1 MQALS
6 LFELNSMVRSFI
18 EGCAEDAYWV
28 HGELLE
34 GRAGYGGHF
43 YGELVEKDEHTGAIV
58 AKARITIWARTYN
71 ILALRFREETGQSL
85 RPGLK
90 VLMQVRLTFSELY
103 GYALNVL
110 DIDGTYTLGDM
121 ARRRQEI
128 LSQLEKDGI
137 INDNKDLPMPT
148 LLKRIAVVS
157 SATAAGYGDFC
168 RQLLENEWG
177 LAFRV
182 QLFPAVMQ
190 GQHVPESISA
200 ALMQIADEA
209 DRWDAVVI
217 IRGGGATSDLS
228 DYDSYELAA
237 CIAQHPLPI
246 IIGVGHDRDETVLD
260 HVAHTSVKTPTA
272 AAAFILEHQLEQLTL
287 LHDLQQRIPLATSSK
302 MQREEQR
309 LALLRQRLP
318 SVVTLRLQREYQRL
332 ERSSLL
338 LPFSA
343 ARVVEKEKYRLELL
357 SQRLDS
363 LNPEL
368 LLNRGYSITLMDGKI
383 VTDISNIL
391 PGSQIETRLQGGT
404 VLSQVVGVETENR
417 QDPPPHPSTRA
428 SEVFGRSTECAS
440 VPREGSTPQ
449 CDARTGS
456 GYN

>member
-6 LFELNSMVRSFI
+6 LFELNAMVRSFV
-18 EGCAEDAYWV
+18 EGSAEEAYWV

-43 YGELVEKDEHTGAIV
+43 YGELVEKNELTGAIV
-58 AKARITIWARTYN
+58 AKARITIWARVYN
-71 ILALRFREETGQSL
+71 MLALRFQAETGQSL
-85 RPGLK
+85 RAGIKVLLK
-90 VLMQVRLTFSELY
+90 VKLSFSELY
-103 GYALNVL
+103 GYALNVV
-110 DIDGTYTLGDM
+110 DIDGSYTLGDQ

-128 LSQLEKDGI
+128 LHRLEEDGI
-137 INDNKDLPMPT
+137 INDNKTLPLPA

-157 SATAAGYGDFC
+157 SASAAGYGDFC

-209 DRWDAVVI
+209 DLWDAVVV

-228 DYDSYELAA
+228 DYDSYPLAA
-237 CIAQHPLPI
+237 CVAQHPLPI

-260 HVAHTSVKTPTA
+260 HVSHTSVKTPTA
-272 AAAFILEHQLEQLTL
+272 AAAFILEHQLEQLSL
-287 LHDLQQRIPLATSSK
+287 LRDLQQRIPLAASIR
-302 MQREEQR
+302 MQGEDRR

-318 SVVTLRLQREYQRL
+318 SVVALRLQREHQRL

-338 LPFSA
+338 LPISA
-343 ARVVEKEKYRLELL
+343 SRVLTQEKHRLELL
-357 SQRLDS
+357 SQRLES

-368 LLNRGYSITLMDGKI
+368 LLKRGYTITLHDGKI
-383 VTDISNIL
+383 VTHASQL
-391 PGSQIETRLQGGT
+391 VPGQSIVTRLQDGEITSVITKPYGPD
-404 VLSQVVGVETENR
+404 S
-417 QDPPPHPSTRA
+417 PP
-428 SEVFGRSTECAS
+428 
-440 VPREGSTPQ
+440 TPLQ
-449 CDARTGS
+449 ERGEL
-456 GYN
+456 GL

>member
-6 LFELNSMVRSFI
+6 LFELNAMVRSFV
-18 EGCAEDAYWV
+18 EGSAEEAYWV

-43 YGELVEKDEHTGAIV
+43 YGELVEKNELTGAIV
-58 AKARITIWARTYN
+58 AKARITIWARVYN
-71 ILALRFREETGQSL
+71 MLALRFQAETGQSL
-85 RPGLK
+85 RAGIKVLLK
-90 VLMQVRLTFSELY
+90 VKLSFSELY
-103 GYALNVL
+103 GYALNVV
-110 DIDGTYTLGDM
+110 DIDGSYTLGDQ

-128 LSQLEKDGI
+128 LHRLEEDGI
-137 INDNKDLPMPT
+137 INDNKTLPLPA

-157 SATAAGYGDFC
+157 SASAAGYGDFC

-209 DRWDAVVI
+209 DLWDAVVV

-228 DYDSYELAA
+228 DYDSYPLAA
-237 CIAQHPLPI
+237 CVAQQPLPI

-272 AAAFILEHQLEQLTL
+272 AAAFILEHQLEQLSL
-287 LHDLQQRIPLATSSK
+287 LRDLQQRIPLAASTR
-302 MQREEQR
+302 MQGEDRR

-318 SVVTLRLQREYQRL
+318 SVVALRLQREHQRL

-338 LPFSA
+338 LPISA
-343 ARVVEKEKYRLELL
+343 SRVLTQEKHRLELL
-357 SQRLDS
+357 SQRLES

-368 LLNRGYSITLMDGKI
+368 LLKRGYTITLHDGKI
-383 VTDISNIL
+383 VTHASQL
-391 PGSQIETRLQGGT
+391 VPGQSIVTRLQDGEITSVITKPYGPD
-404 VLSQVVGVETENR
+404 S
-417 QDPPPHPSTRA
+417 PP
-428 SEVFGRSTECAS
+428 
-440 VPREGSTPQ
+440 TPLQ
-449 CDARTGS
+449 ERGEL
-456 GYN
+456 GL

>member
-1 MQALS
+1 MIFVCRGKKCIFVPRHKYSPMQALS
-6 LFELNSMVRSFI
+6 LFELNAMVRSFV
-18 EGCAEDAYWV
+18 EGSAEEAYWV

-43 YGELVEKDEHTGAIV
+43 YGELVEKNELTGAIV
-58 AKARITIWARTYN
+58 AKARITIWARVYN
-71 ILALRFREETGQSL
+71 MLALRFQAETGQSL
-85 RPGLK
+85 RAGIKVLLK
-90 VLMQVRLTFSELY
+90 VKLSFSELY
-103 GYALNVL
+103 GYALNVV
-110 DIDGTYTLGDM
+110 DIDGSYTLGDQ

-128 LSQLEKDGI
+128 LHRLEEDGI
-137 INDNKDLPMPT
+137 INDNKTLSLPA

-157 SATAAGYGDFC
+157 SASAAGYGDFC

-209 DRWDAVVI
+209 DLWDAVVV

-228 DYDSYELAA
+228 DYDSYPLAA
-237 CIAQHPLPI
+237 CVAQHPLPI

-272 AAAFILEHQLEQLTL
+272 AAAFILEHQLEQLSL
-287 LHDLQQRIPLATSSK
+287 LRDLQQRIPLAASTR
-302 MQREEQR
+302 MQGEDRR

-318 SVVTLRLQREYQRL
+318 SVVTLRLQREHQRL

-338 LPFSA
+338 LPISA
-343 ARVVEKEKYRLELL
+343 SRVLTQEKHRLELL
-357 SQRLDS
+357 SQRLES

-368 LLNRGYSITLMDGKI
+368 LLKRGYTITLLDGKI
-383 VTDISNIL
+383 VTHTSQL
-391 PGSQIETRLQGGT
+391 APGRSIVTRLQDGDVT
-404 VLSQVVGVETENR
+404 SIITQ
-417 QDPPPHPSTRA
+417 P
-428 SEVFGRSTECAS
+428 
-440 VPREGSTPQ
+440 
-449 CDARTGS
+449 
-456 GYN
+456 

>member
-6 LFELNSMVRSFI
+6 LFELNSMVRSFV
-18 EGCAEDAYWV
+18 EGSAEEAYWV

-43 YGELVEKDEHTGAIV
+43 YGELVEKNELTGAIV
-58 AKARITIWARTYN
+58 AKARITIWARVYN
-71 ILALRFREETGQSL
+71 MLALRFQAETGQSL
-85 RPGLK
+85 RAGIKVLLK
-90 VLMQVRLTFSELY
+90 VKLSFSELY
-103 GYALNVL
+103 GYALNVI
-110 DIDGTYTLGDM
+110 DIDGSYTLGDQ
-121 ARRRQEI
+121 AQRRQEI
-128 LSQLEKDGI
+128 LRRLEEDGI
-137 INDNKDLPMPT
+137 INDNKTLPLPT

-209 DRWDAVVI
+209 DQWDAVVV

-228 DYDSYELAA
+228 DYDSYPLAT
-237 CIAQHPLPI
+237 CVAQHPLPI

-272 AAAFILEHQLEQLTL
+272 AAAFILEHQLEQLSL
-287 LHDLQQRIPLATSSK
+287 LHDLQQRIPLAASSK

-318 SVVTLRLQREYQRL
+318 SVVALRLQREYQRL

-338 LPFSA
+338 LPISA
-343 ARVVEKEKYRLELL
+343 TRVVTQEKHRLELL
-357 SQRLDS
+357 SQRLES
-363 LNPEL
+363 LNPEVL
-368 LLNRGYSITLMDGKI
+368 LKRGYTITLLDGKI
-383 VTDISNIL
+383 VTHASQL
-391 PGSQIETRLQGGT
+391 APGQSIVTRLQDGDVT
-404 VLSQVVGVETENR
+404 SIITQ
-417 QDPPPHPSTRA
+417 P
-428 SEVFGRSTECAS
+428 
-440 VPREGSTPQ
+440 
-449 CDARTGS
+449 
-456 GYN
+456 

>member
-6 LFELNSMVRSFI
+6 LFELNAMVRSFV
-18 EGCAEDAYWV
+18 EGSAEEAYWV

-43 YGELVEKDEHTGAIV
+43 YGELVEKNELTGAIV
-58 AKARITIWARTYN
+58 AKARITIWARVYN
-71 ILALRFREETGQSL
+71 MLALRFQAETGQSL
-85 RPGLK
+85 RAGIKVLLK
-90 VLMQVRLTFSELY
+90 VKLSFSELY
-103 GYALNVL
+103 GYALNVV
-110 DIDGTYTLGDM
+110 DIDGSYTLGDQ

-128 LSQLEKDGI
+128 LHRLEEDGI
-137 INDNKDLPMPT
+137 INDNKTLPLPA

-157 SATAAGYGDFC
+157 SASAAGYGDFC

-209 DRWDAVVI
+209 DLWDAVVV

-228 DYDSYELAA
+228 DYDSYPLAA
-237 CIAQHPLPI
+237 CVAQHPLPI

-272 AAAFILEHQLEQLTL
+272 AAAFILEHQLEQLSL
-287 LHDLQQRIPLATSSK
+287 LRDLQQRIPLAASTR
-302 MQREEQR
+302 MQGEDRR

-318 SVVTLRLQREYQRL
+318 SVVALRLQREHQRL

-338 LPFSA
+338 LPISA
-343 ARVVEKEKYRLELL
+343 SRVLTQEKHRLELL
-357 SQRLDS
+357 SQRLES

-368 LLNRGYSITLMDGKI
+368 LLKRGYTITLLDGKI
-383 VTDISNIL
+383 VTHTSQL
-391 PGSQIETRLQGGT
+391 APGRSIVTRLQDGDVT
-404 VLSQVVGVETENR
+404 SIITQ
-417 QDPPPHPSTRA
+417 P
-428 SEVFGRSTECAS
+428 
-440 VPREGSTPQ
+440 
-449 CDARTGS
+449 
-456 GYN
+456 

>member
-1 MQALS
+1 MSLYINTAPMQALS
-6 LFELNSMVRSFI
+6 LFELNAMVRSFV
-18 EGCAEDAYWV
+18 EGSAEEAYWV

-43 YGELVEKDEHTGAIV
+43 YGELVEKNELTGAIV
-58 AKARITIWARTYN
+58 AKARITIWARVYN
-71 ILALRFREETGQSL
+71 MLALRFQAETGQSL
-85 RPGLK
+85 RAGIKVLLK
-90 VLMQVRLTFSELY
+90 VKLSFNELY
-103 GYALNVL
+103 GYALNVV
-110 DIDGTYTLGDM
+110 DIDGSYTLGDQ

-128 LSQLEKDGI
+128 LHRLEEDGI
-137 INDNKDLPMPT
+137 INDNKTLPLPT

-157 SATAAGYGDFC
+157 SASAAGYGDFC

-209 DRWDAVVI
+209 DLWDAVVV

-228 DYDSYELAA
+228 DYDSYPLAA
-237 CIAQHPLPI
+237 CVAQHPLPI

-272 AAAFILEHQLEQLTL
+272 AAAFILEHQLEQLSL
-287 LHDLQQRIPLATSSK
+287 LRDLQQRIPLAASTR
-302 MQREEQR
+302 MQGEDRR

-318 SVVTLRLQREYQRL
+318 SVVALRLQREHQRL

-338 LPFSA
+338 LPISA
-343 ARVVEKEKYRLELL
+343 SRVLTQEKHRLELL
-357 SQRLDS
+357 SQRLES

-368 LLNRGYSITLMDGKI
+368 LLRRGYSITMMDGKI
-383 VTDISNIL
+383 VTDISDIP

-404 VLSQVVGVETENR
+404 LLSQVVGVEMEK
-417 QDPPPHPSTRA
+417 
-428 SEVFGRSTECAS
+428 
-440 VPREGSTPQ
+440 
-449 CDARTGS
+449 
-456 GYN
+456 

>member
-6 LFELNSMVRSFI
+6 LFELNAMVRSFI
-18 EGCAEDAYWV
+18 EGGAEDAYWV

-43 YGELVEKDEHTGAIV
+43 YGELVEKNELSGAIV
-58 AKARITIWARTYN
+58 AKARITIWARVYN
-71 ILALRFREETGQSL
+71 MLALRFQAETGQSL
-85 RPGLK
+85 RAGIKVLLK
-90 VLMQVRLTFSELY
+90 VKVTFSELY
-103 GYALNVL
+103 GYALNVI
-110 DIDGTYTLGDM
+110 DIDGTYTLGDQ

-128 LSQLEKDGI
+128 LNQLEKDGI

-272 AAAFILEHQLEQLTL
+272 AAAFILEHQLEQLSRL
-287 LHDLQQRIPLATSSK
+287 QDLQQRIPLAASSK
-302 MQREEQR
+302 MQRGEQR
-309 LALLRQRLP
+309 LELLRQRIPASAMLMI
-318 SVVTLRLQREYQRL
+318 QRERQRID
-332 ERSSLL
+332 RFFML
-338 LPFSA
+338 LPLSTKGLME
-343 ARVVEKEKYRLELL
+343 REKYRMDLL

-363 LNPEL
+363 VNPEL
-368 LLNRGYSITLMDGKI
+368 LLRRGYSITMSGGRI
-383 VTDISNIL
+383 VTNASSL
-391 PGSQIETRLQGGT
+391 HPGDEIVTRFADGD
-404 VLSQVVGVETENR
+404 VV
-417 QDPPPHPSTRA
+417 
-428 SEVFGRSTECAS
+428 SEV
-440 VPREGSTPQ
+440 RE
-449 CDARTGS
+449 TGKL
-456 GYN
+456 

>member
-1 MQALS
+1 MQPYFLTKMDKNVYLHCEPLQVYLNSTVMQSLS
-6 LFELNSMVRSFI
+6 LYELNAMVRSFI
-18 EGCAEDAYWV
+18 EGGAEDAYWV

-43 YGELVEKDEHTGAIV
+43 YGELVEKNELTGAIV
-58 AKARITIWARTYN
+58 AKARITIWARVYN
-71 ILALRFREETGQSL
+71 MLALRFQAETGQSL
-85 RPGLK
+85 RAGIK
-90 VLMQVRLTFSELY
+90 VLLRVKVTFSELY
-103 GYALNVL
+103 GYALNVI
-110 DIDGTYTLGDM
+110 DIDGTYTLGDQ

-128 LSQLEKDGI
+128 LNQLEKDGI

-228 DYDSYELAA
+228 DYDSYPLAT
-237 CIAQHPLPI
+237 CVAQHPLPI

-272 AAAFILEHQLEQLTL
+272 AAAFILEHQLEQLSHL
-287 LHDLQQRIPLATSSK
+287 QDLQQRIPLAASSK
-302 MQREEQR
+302 MQRGEQR
-309 LALLRQRLP
+309 LELLRQRIPASAMLMI
-318 SVVTLRLQREYQRL
+318 QRERQRID
-332 ERSSLL
+332 RFFML
-338 LPFSA
+338 LPLA
-343 ARVVEKEKYRLELL
+343 TKGLMEREKYRIDLL

-363 LNPEL
+363 MNPEL
-368 LLNRGYSITLMDGKI
+368 LLRRGYSITMSGGRI
-383 VTDISNIL
+383 VTNASSL
-391 PGSQIETRLQGGT
+391 HPGDEIVTRFGDGD
-404 VLSQVVGVETENR
+404 VV
-417 QDPPPHPSTRA
+417 
-428 SEVFGRSTECAS
+428 SEV
-440 VPREGSTPQ
+440 RE
-449 CDARTGS
+449 TGKL
-456 GYN
+456 

>member
-6 LFELNSMVRSFI
+6 LFELNSMVRSFV
-18 EGCAEDAYWV
+18 EGSAEEAYWV

-43 YGELVEKDEHTGAIV
+43 YGELVEKNEFTGAIV
-58 AKARITIWARTYN
+58 AKARITIWARVYN
-71 ILALRFREETGQSL
+71 MLALRFQTETGQSL
-85 RPGLK
+85 RAGIKVLLK
-90 VLMQVRLTFSELY
+90 VKLTFSELY
-103 GYALNVL
+103 GYALNVV
-110 DIDGTYTLGDM
+110 DIDGSYTLGDQ
-121 ARRRQEI
+121 AQRRQEI
-128 LSQLEKDGI
+128 LRRLEEDGI
-137 INDNKDLPMPT
+137 INDNKPLPLPT

-209 DRWDAVVI
+209 DQWDAVVV

-228 DYDSYELAA
+228 DYDSYPLAT
-237 CIAQHPLPI
+237 CVAQHPLPI

-272 AAAFILEHQLEQLTL
+272 AAAFILEHQLEQLSL
-287 LHDLQQRIPLATSSK
+287 LHDLQQRIPLAASSK

-318 SVVTLRLQREYQRL
+318 SVVALRLQREHQRL

-338 LPFSA
+338 LPISA
-343 ARVVEKEKYRLELL
+343 TRVVTQEKHRLELL
-357 SQRLDS
+357 SQRLES

-368 LLNRGYSITLMDGKI
+368 LLRRGYSITMMDGKI
-383 VTDISNIL
+383 VTHTSQL
-391 PGSQIETRLQGGT
+391 APGQSIVTRLQDGDVT
-404 VLSQVVGVETENR
+404 SIITQ
-417 QDPPPHPSTRA
+417 P
-428 SEVFGRSTECAS
+428 
-440 VPREGSTPQ
+440 
-449 CDARTGS
+449 
-456 GYN
+456 

>member
-6 LFELNSMVRSFI
+6 LFELNAMVRSFI

-43 YGELVEKDEHTGAIV
+43 YGELVEKSEHTGAIV

-71 ILALRFREETGQSL
+71 MLALRFREETGQSL

-103 GYALNVL
+103 GYALNVI
-110 DIDGTYTLGDM
+110 DIDGTYTLGDL

-128 LSQLEKDGI
+128 LNQLEKDGI

-228 DYDSYELAA
+228 DYDSYPLAT
-237 CIAQHPLPI
+237 CVAQHPLPI

-272 AAAFILEHQLEQLTL
+272 AAAFILEHQLEQLSRL
-287 LHDLQQRIPLATSSK
+287 QDLQQRIPLAASSK
-302 MQREEQR
+302 MQRGEQR
-309 LALLRQRLP
+309 LELLRQRIPASAMLMI
-318 SVVTLRLQREYQRL
+318 QRERQRID
-332 ERSSLL
+332 RFFML
-338 LPFSA
+338 LPLSTKGLME
-343 ARVVEKEKYRLELL
+343 REKYRMDLL

-363 LNPEL
+363 VNPEL
-368 LLNRGYSITLMDGKI
+368 LLRRGYSITMSGGRI
-383 VTDISNIL
+383 VTNASSL
-391 PGSQIETRLQGGT
+391 HPGDEIVTRFADGD
-404 VLSQVVGVETENR
+404 VV
-417 QDPPPHPSTRA
+417 
-428 SEVFGRSTECAS
+428 SEV
-440 VPREGSTPQ
+440 RE
-449 CDARTGS
+449 TGKL
-456 GYN
+456 

>member
-6 LFELNSMVRSFI
+6 LFELNAMVRSFI
-18 EGCAEDAYWV
+18 EGGAEDAYWV

-43 YGELVEKDEHTGAIV
+43 YGELVEKNELSGAIV
-58 AKARITIWARTYN
+58 AKARITIWARVYN
-71 ILALRFREETGQSL
+71 MLALRFQAETGQSL
-85 RPGLK
+85 RAGIKVLLK
-90 VLMQVRLTFSELY
+90 VKVTFSELY
-103 GYALNVL
+103 GYALNVI
-110 DIDGTYTLGDM
+110 DIDGTYTLGDQ

-128 LSQLEKDGI
+128 LNQLEKDGI

-228 DYDSYELAA
+228 DYDSYPLAT
-237 CIAQHPLPI
+237 CVAQHPLPI

-272 AAAFILEHQLEQLTL
+272 AAAFILEHQLEQLSRL
-287 LHDLQQRIPLATSSK
+287 QDLQQRIPLAASSK
-302 MQREEQR
+302 MQRGEQR
-309 LALLRQRLP
+309 LELLRQRIPASAMLMI
-318 SVVTLRLQREYQRL
+318 QRERQRID
-332 ERSSLL
+332 RFFML
-338 LPFSA
+338 LPLSTKGLME
-343 ARVVEKEKYRLELL
+343 REKYRMDLL

-363 LNPEL
+363 VNPEL
-368 LLNRGYSITLMDGKI
+368 LLRRGYSITMSGGRI
-383 VTDISNIL
+383 VTNASSL
-391 PGSQIETRLQGGT
+391 HPGDEIVTRFADGD
-404 VLSQVVGVETENR
+404 VV
-417 QDPPPHPSTRA
+417 
-428 SEVFGRSTECAS
+428 SEV
-440 VPREGSTPQ
+440 RE
-449 CDARTGS
+449 TGKL
-456 GYN
+456 

>member
-6 LFELNSMVRSFI
+6 LFELNAMVRSFV
-18 EGCAEDAYWV
+18 EGSAEEAYWV

-34 GRAGYGGHF
+34 GRTGYGGHF
-43 YGELVEKDEHTGAIV
+43 YGELVEKNELTGAIV
-58 AKARITIWARTYN
+58 AKARITIWARVYN
-71 ILALRFREETGQSL
+71 MLALRFQAETGQSL
-85 RPGLK
+85 RAGIKVLLK
-90 VLMQVRLTFSELY
+90 VKLSFSELY
-103 GYALNVL
+103 GYALNVV
-110 DIDGTYTLGDM
+110 DIDGSYTLGDQ

-128 LSQLEKDGI
+128 LHRLEEDGI
-137 INDNKDLPMPT
+137 INDNKTLPLPT

-209 DRWDAVVI
+209 DLWDAVVV

-228 DYDSYELAA
+228 DYDSYPLAA
-237 CIAQHPLPI
+237 CVAQHPLPI

-272 AAAFILEHQLEQLTL
+272 AAAFILEHQLEQLSL
-287 LHDLQQRIPLATSSK
+287 LNDLQRRIPLAASAK
-302 MQREEQR
+302 MQSEDRR

-318 SVVTLRLQREYQRL
+318 SVVALRLQREHQRL

-338 LPFSA
+338 LPMSA
-343 ARVVEKEKYRLELL
+343 SRVIDKEKHCLELL
-357 SQRLDS
+357 SQRLES

-368 LLNRGYSITLMDGKI
+368 LLRRGYSITLLDGKI
-383 VTDISNIL
+383 VTDISAIKPESL
-391 PGSQIETRLQGGT
+391 LTTMMQGGEVT
-404 VLSQVVGVETENR
+404 SRVIAKRETENGA
-417 QDPPPHPSTRA
+417 D
-428 SEVFGRSTECAS
+428 
-440 VPREGSTPQ
+440 
-449 CDARTGS
+449 
-456 GYN
+456 

>member
-6 LFELNSMVRSFI
+6 LFELNSMVRSFV
-18 EGCAEDAYWV
+18 EGSAEDSYWV

-43 YGELVEKDEHTGAIV
+43 YGELVEKNEFTGAIV
-58 AKARITIWARTYN
+58 AKARITIWARVYN
-71 ILALRFREETGQSL
+71 MLALRFQAETGQSL
-85 RPGLK
+85 RAGIKVLLK
-90 VLMQVRLTFSELY
+90 VKLTFSELY
-103 GYALNVL
+103 GYALNVV
-110 DIDGTYTLGDM
+110 DIDGSYTLGDQ
-121 ARRRQEI
+121 AQRRQEI
-128 LSQLEKDGI
+128 LRRLEEDGI
-137 INDNKDLPMPT
+137 INDNKTLTLPT

-209 DRWDAVVI
+209 DQWDAVVV

-228 DYDSYELAA
+228 DYDSYPLAT
-237 CIAQHPLPI
+237 CVVQHPLPI

-272 AAAFILEHQLEQLTL
+272 AAAFILEHQLEQLSL
-287 LHDLQQRIPLATSSK
+287 LHDLQQRIPLAASSK

-318 SVVTLRLQREYQRL
+318 SVVALRLQREHQRL

-338 LPFSA
+338 LPISA
-343 ARVVEKEKYRLELL
+343 TRVVTQEKHRLELL
-357 SQRLDS
+357 SQRLES

-368 LLNRGYSITLMDGKI
+368 LLKRGYSITLLDGKI
-383 VTDISNIL
+383 VTHTSQL
-391 PGSQIETRLQGGT
+391 APGQSIVTRLQDGEIT
-404 VLSQVVGVETENR
+404 SIITK
-417 QDPPPHPSTRA
+417 P
-428 SEVFGRSTECAS
+428 
-440 VPREGSTPQ
+440 
-449 CDARTGS
+449 
-456 GYN
+456 

>member
-6 LFELNSMVRSFI
+6 LFELNSMVRSFV
-18 EGCAEDAYWV
+18 ERCAEEVYWV

-43 YGELVEKDEHTGAIV
+43 YGELVEKNELTDAIV
-58 AKARITIWARTYN
+58 AKARITIWARVYN
-71 ILALRFREETGQSL
+71 MLALRFQAETGQSL
-85 RPGLK
+85 RAGIKVLLK
-90 VLMQVRLTFSELY
+90 VKLSFSELY
-103 GYALNVL
+103 GYALNVI
-110 DIDGTYTLGDM
+110 DIDGSYTLGDQ
-121 ARRRQEI
+121 AQRRQEI
-128 LSQLEKDGI
+128 LRRLEEDGI
-137 INDNKDLPMPT
+137 INDNKTLPLPT

-209 DRWDAVVI
+209 DQWDAVVV

-228 DYDSYELAA
+228 DYDSYPLAT
-237 CIAQHPLPI
+237 CVAQHPLPI

-287 LHDLQQRIPLATSSK
+287 LHDLQQRIPLAASSK

-318 SVVTLRLQREYQRL
+318 SVVALRLQREHQRL

-338 LPFSA
+338 LPISA
-343 ARVVEKEKYRLELL
+343 TRVVEREKHRLELL
-357 SQRLDS
+357 FHRLES

-368 LLNRGYSITLMDGKI
+368 LLKRGYTITLLDGKI
-383 VTDISNIL
+383 VTHASQL
-391 PGSQIETRLQGGT
+391 TPGQSIITRLQDGD
-404 VLSQVVGVETENR
+404 V
-417 QDPPPHPSTRA
+417 A
-428 SEVFGRSTECAS
+428 SIITK
-440 VPREGSTPQ
+440 P
-449 CDARTGS
+449 
-456 GYN
+456 

>member
-6 LFELNSMVRSFI
+6 LFELNAMVRSFV
-18 EGCAEDAYWV
+18 EGSAEEAYWV

-43 YGELVEKDEHTGAIV
+43 YGELVEKNELTGAIV
-58 AKARITIWARTYN
+58 AKARITIWARVYN
-71 ILALRFREETGQSL
+71 MLALRFQAETGQSL
-85 RPGLK
+85 RAGIKVLLK
-90 VLMQVRLTFSELY
+90 VKLSFSELY
-103 GYALNVL
+103 GYALNVV
-110 DIDGTYTLGDM
+110 DIDGSYTLGDQ

-128 LSQLEKDGI
+128 LHRLEEDGI
-137 INDNKDLPMPT
+137 INDNKTLSLPA

-157 SATAAGYGDFC
+157 SASAAGYGDFC

-209 DRWDAVVI
+209 DLWDAVVV

-228 DYDSYELAA
+228 DYDSYPLAA
-237 CIAQHPLPI
+237 CVAQHPLPI

-272 AAAFILEHQLEQLTL
+272 AAAFILEHQLEQLSL
-287 LHDLQQRIPLATSSK
+287 LRDLQQRIPLAASTR
-302 MQREEQR
+302 MQGEDRR

-318 SVVTLRLQREYQRL
+318 SVVTLRLQREHQRL

-338 LPFSA
+338 LPISA
-343 ARVVEKEKYRLELL
+343 SRVLTQEKHRLELL
-357 SQRLDS
+357 SQRLES

-368 LLNRGYSITLMDGKI
+368 LLKRGYTITLLDGKI
-383 VTDISNIL
+383 VTHTSQL
-391 PGSQIETRLQGGT
+391 APGRSIVTRLQDGDVT
-404 VLSQVVGVETENR
+404 SIITQ
-417 QDPPPHPSTRA
+417 P
-428 SEVFGRSTECAS
+428 
-440 VPREGSTPQ
+440 
-449 CDARTGS
+449 
-456 GYN
+456 

>member
-6 LFELNSMVRSFI
+6 LFELNAMVRSFV
-18 EGCAEDAYWV
+18 EGSAEEAYWV

-43 YGELVEKDEHTGAIV
+43 YGELVEKNEHTGVIV
-58 AKARITIWARTYN
+58 AKARITIWARVYN
-71 ILALRFREETGQSL
+71 MLALRFQAETGQSL
-85 RPGLK
+85 RAGIKVLLK
-90 VLMQVRLTFSELY
+90 VKLSFSELY
-103 GYALNVL
+103 GYALNVV
-110 DIDGTYTLGDM
+110 DIDGSYTLGDQ

-128 LSQLEKDGI
+128 LHRLEEDGI
-137 INDNKDLPMPT
+137 INDNKTLPLPT

-157 SATAAGYGDFC
+157 SASAAGYGDFC

-209 DRWDAVVI
+209 DLWDAVVV

-228 DYDSYELAA
+228 DYDSYPLAA
-237 CIAQHPLPI
+237 CVAQHPLPI

-272 AAAFILEHQLEQLTL
+272 AAAFILEHQLEQLSL
-287 LHDLQQRIPLATSSK
+287 LRDLQQRIPLAASIR
-302 MQREEQR
+302 MQGEDRR

-318 SVVTLRLQREYQRL
+318 SVVALRLQREHQRL

-338 LPFSA
+338 LPISA
-343 ARVVEKEKYRLELL
+343 SRVLTQEKHRLELL
-357 SQRLDS
+357 SQRLES

-368 LLNRGYSITLMDGKI
+368 LLRRGYSITMMDGKI
-383 VTDISNIL
+383 VTDISDIP

-404 VLSQVVGVETENR
+404 LLSQVVGVEMEK
-417 QDPPPHPSTRA
+417 
-428 SEVFGRSTECAS
+428 
-440 VPREGSTPQ
+440 
-449 CDARTGS
+449 
-456 GYN
+456 

>member
-1 MQALS
+1 MSLYINTAPMQALS
-6 LFELNSMVRSFI
+6 LFELNAMVRSFV
-18 EGCAEDAYWV
+18 EGSAEEAYWV

-43 YGELVEKDEHTGAIV
+43 YGELVEKNELTGAIV
-58 AKARITIWARTYN
+58 AKARITIWARVYN
-71 ILALRFREETGQSL
+71 MLALRFQAETGQSL
-85 RPGLK
+85 RAGIKVLLK
-90 VLMQVRLTFSELY
+90 VKLSFSELY
-103 GYALNVL
+103 GYALNVV
-110 DIDGTYTLGDM
+110 DIDGSYTLGDQ

-128 LSQLEKDGI
+128 LHRLEEDGI
-137 INDNKDLPMPT
+137 INDNKTLPLPA

-157 SATAAGYGDFC
+157 SASAAGYGDFC

-209 DRWDAVVI
+209 DLWDAVVV

-228 DYDSYELAA
+228 DYDSYPLAA
-237 CIAQHPLPI
+237 CVAQQPLPI

-272 AAAFILEHQLEQLTL
+272 AAAFILEHQLEQLSL
-287 LHDLQQRIPLATSSK
+287 LRDLQQRIPLAASTR
-302 MQREEQR
+302 MQGEDRR

-318 SVVTLRLQREYQRL
+318 SVVALRLQREHQRL

-338 LPFSA
+338 LPISA
-343 ARVVEKEKYRLELL
+343 SRVLTQEKHRLELL
-357 SQRLDS
+357 SQRLES

-368 LLNRGYSITLMDGKI
+368 LLKRGYTITLHDGKI
-383 VTDISNIL
+383 VTHASQL
-391 PGSQIETRLQGGT
+391 VPGQSIVTRLQDGEITSVITKPYGPD
-404 VLSQVVGVETENR
+404 S
-417 QDPPPHPSTRA
+417 PP
-428 SEVFGRSTECAS
+428 
-440 VPREGSTPQ
+440 TPLQ
-449 CDARTGS
+449 ERGEL
-456 GYN
+456 GL

>member
-6 LFELNSMVRSFI
+6 LFELNAMVRSFV
-18 EGCAEDAYWV
+18 EGSAEEAYWV

-43 YGELVEKDEHTGAIV
+43 YGELVEKNELTGAIV
-58 AKARITIWARTYN
+58 AKARITIWARVYN
-71 ILALRFREETGQSL
+71 MLALRFQAETGQSL
-85 RPGLK
+85 RAGIKVLLK
-90 VLMQVRLTFSELY
+90 VKLSFSELY
-103 GYALNVL
+103 GYALNVV
-110 DIDGTYTLGDM
+110 DIDGSYTLGDQ

-128 LSQLEKDGI
+128 LHRLEEDGI
-137 INDNKDLPMPT
+137 INDNKTLPLPA

-157 SATAAGYGDFC
+157 SASAAGYGDFC

-182 QLFPAVMQ
+182 QLVPAVMQ

-209 DRWDAVVI
+209 DLWDAVVV

-228 DYDSYELAA
+228 DYDSYPLAA
-237 CIAQHPLPI
+237 CVAQHPLPI

-272 AAAFILEHQLEQLTL
+272 AAAFILEHQLEQLSL
-287 LHDLQQRIPLATSSK
+287 LRDLQQRIPLAASTR
-302 MQREEQR
+302 MQGEDRR

-318 SVVTLRLQREYQRL
+318 SVVALRLQREHQRL

-338 LPFSA
+338 LPISA
-343 ARVVEKEKYRLELL
+343 SRVLTQEKHRIELL
-357 SQRLDS
+357 SQRLES

-368 LLNRGYSITLMDGKI
+368 LLKRGYTITLHDGKI
-383 VTDISNIL
+383 VTHASQL
-391 PGSQIETRLQGGT
+391 VPGQSIVTRLQDGEITSVITKPYGPD
-404 VLSQVVGVETENR
+404 S
-417 QDPPPHPSTRA
+417 PP
-428 SEVFGRSTECAS
+428 
-440 VPREGSTPQ
+440 TPLQ
-449 CDARTGS
+449 ERGEL
-456 GYN
+456 GL

>member
-6 LFELNSMVRSFI
+6 LFELNSMVRSFV
-18 EGCAEDAYWV
+18 EGSAEEAYWV

-43 YGELVEKDEHTGAIV
+43 YGELVEKNELTGAIV
-58 AKARITIWARTYN
+58 AKARITIWARVYN
-71 ILALRFREETGQSL
+71 MLALRFQAETGQSL
-85 RPGLK
+85 RAGIKVLLK
-90 VLMQVRLTFSELY
+90 VKLSFSELY
-103 GYALNVL
+103 GYALNVI
-110 DIDGTYTLGDM
+110 DIDGSYTLGDQ
-121 ARRRQEI
+121 AQRRQEI
-128 LSQLEKDGI
+128 LRRLEEDSI
-137 INDNKDLPMPT
+137 INDNKTLPMPT

-209 DRWDAVVI
+209 DQWDAVVV

-228 DYDSYELAA
+228 DYDSYPLAT
-237 CIAQHPLPI
+237 CVAQHPLPI

-272 AAAFILEHQLEQLTL
+272 AAAFILEHQLEQLSL
-287 LHDLQQRIPLATSSK
+287 LHDLQQRIPLAASSK

-318 SVVTLRLQREYQRL
+318 SVVALRLQREHQRL

-338 LPFSA
+338 LPISA
-343 ARVVEKEKYRLELL
+343 TRVVTQEKHRLELL
-357 SQRLDS
+357 SQRLES
-363 LNPEL
+363 LNPEVL
-368 LLNRGYSITLMDGKI
+368 LKRGYTITLLDGKI
-383 VTDISNIL
+383 VTHTSQL
-391 PGSQIETRLQGGT
+391 APGQSIVTRLQDGDVT
-404 VLSQVVGVETENR
+404 SIITQ
-417 QDPPPHPSTRA
+417 P
-428 SEVFGRSTECAS
+428 
-440 VPREGSTPQ
+440 
-449 CDARTGS
+449 
-456 GYN
+456 

>member
-6 LFELNSMVRSFI
+6 LFELNSMVRSFV
-18 EGCAEDAYWV
+18 EGSAEDSYWV

-43 YGELVEKDEHTGAIV
+43 YGELVEKNEFTGAIV
-58 AKARITIWARTYN
+58 AKARITIWARVYN
-71 ILALRFREETGQSL
+71 MLALRFQAETGQSL
-85 RPGLK
+85 RAGIKVLLK
-90 VLMQVRLTFSELY
+90 VKLSFSELY
-103 GYALNVL
+103 GYALNVI
-110 DIDGTYTLGDM
+110 DIDGSYTLGDQ
-121 ARRRQEI
+121 AQRRQEI
-128 LSQLEKDGI
+128 LQRLDQDGI
-137 INDNKDLPMPT
+137 INDNKTLPLPT

-177 LAFRV
+177 LAFHV

-209 DRWDAVVI
+209 DQWDAVVV

-228 DYDSYELAA
+228 DYDSYPLAP
-237 CIAQHPLPI
+237 CVAQHPLPI

-272 AAAFILEHQLEQLTL
+272 AAAFILEHQLEQLSL
-287 LHDLQQRIPLATSSK
+287 LHDLQQRIPLAASSK
-302 MQREEQR
+302 IQREEQR

-318 SVVTLRLQREYQRL
+318 SVVALCLQREHQRL

-338 LPFSA
+338 LPISA
-343 ARVVEKEKYRLELL
+343 TRVVTQEKHRLELL
-357 SQRLDS
+357 SQRLES

-368 LLNRGYSITLMDGKI
+368 LLKRGYSITLLDGKI
-383 VTDISNIL
+383 VTHTSQL
-391 PGSQIETRLQGGT
+391 APGQSIVTRLQDGEIT
-404 VLSQVVGVETENR
+404 SIITK
-417 QDPPPHPSTRA
+417 P
-428 SEVFGRSTECAS
+428 
-440 VPREGSTPQ
+440 
-449 CDARTGS
+449 
-456 GYN
+456 

>member
-6 LFELNSMVRSFI
+6 LFELNAMVRSFV
-18 EGCAEDAYWV
+18 EGSAEEAYWV

-43 YGELVEKDEHTGAIV
+43 YGELVEKNELTGAIV
-58 AKARITIWARTYN
+58 AKARITIWARVYN
-71 ILALRFREETGQSL
+71 MLALRFQAETRQSL
-85 RPGLK
+85 RAGIKVLLK
-90 VLMQVRLTFSELY
+90 VKLSFSELY
-103 GYALNVL
+103 GYALNVV
-110 DIDGTYTLGDM
+110 DIDGSYTLGDQ

-128 LSQLEKDGI
+128 LHRLEEDGI
-137 INDNKDLPMPT
+137 INDNKTLPLPT

-190 GQHVPESISA
+190 VQHVPESISA

-209 DRWDAVVI
+209 DLWDAVVV

-228 DYDSYELAA
+228 DYDSYPLAA
-237 CIAQHPLPI
+237 CVAQHPLPI

-272 AAAFILEHQLEQLTL
+272 AAAFILEHQLEQLSL
-287 LHDLQQRIPLATSSK
+287 LHDLQQRIPLAASTR
-302 MQREEQR
+302 MQGEDRR

-318 SVVTLRLQREYQRL
+318 SLVALRLQREHQRL

-338 LPFSA
+338 LPISA
-343 ARVVEKEKYRLELL
+343 SRVLTQEKHRLELL
-357 SQRLDS
+357 SQRLES

-368 LLNRGYSITLMDGKI
+368 LLRRGYTITLHDGKI
-383 VTDISNIL
+383 VTHASQL
-391 PGSQIETRLQGGT
+391 VPGQSIVTRLQDGEITSVITKPYGPDSPPT
-404 VLSQVVGVETENR
+404 PL
-417 QDPPPHPSTRA
+417 QDRGELA
-428 SEVFGRSTECAS
+428 L
-440 VPREGSTPQ
+440 
-449 CDARTGS
+449 
-456 GYN
+456 

>member
-1 MQALS
+1 MSLYINTAPMQALS
-6 LFELNSMVRSFI
+6 LFELNAMVRSFV
-18 EGCAEDAYWV
+18 EGSAEEAYWV

-43 YGELVEKDEHTGAIV
+43 YGELVEKNELTGAIV
-58 AKARITIWARTYN
+58 AKARITIWARVYN
-71 ILALRFREETGQSL
+71 MLALRFQAETGQSL
-85 RPGLK
+85 RAGIKVLLK
-90 VLMQVRLTFSELY
+90 VKLSFSELY
-103 GYALNVL
+103 GYALNVV
-110 DIDGTYTLGDM
+110 DIDGSYTLGDQ

-128 LSQLEKDGI
+128 LHRLEEDGI
-137 INDNKDLPMPT
+137 INDNKTLPLPT

-157 SATAAGYGDFC
+157 SASAAGYGDFC

-209 DRWDAVVI
+209 DLWDAVVV

-228 DYDSYELAA
+228 DYDSYPLAA
-237 CIAQHPLPI
+237 CVAQHPLPI

-272 AAAFILEHQLEQLTL
+272 AAAFILEHQLEQLSL
-287 LHDLQQRIPLATSSK
+287 LRDLQQRIPLAASTR
-302 MQREEQR
+302 MQGEDRR

-318 SVVTLRLQREYQRL
+318 SVVTLRLQREHQRL

-338 LPFSA
+338 LPISA
-343 ARVVEKEKYRLELL
+343 SRVLTQEKHRLELL
-357 SQRLDS
+357 SQRLES

-368 LLNRGYSITLMDGKI
+368 LLRRGYSITMMDGKI
-383 VTDISNIL
+383 VTDISDIP

-404 VLSQVVGVETENR
+404 LLSQVVGVEMEK
-417 QDPPPHPSTRA
+417 
-428 SEVFGRSTECAS
+428 
-440 VPREGSTPQ
+440 
-449 CDARTGS
+449 
-456 GYN
+456 

>member
-6 LFELNSMVRSFI
+6 LFELNAMVRSFI

-43 YGELVEKDEHTGAIV
+43 YGELVEKDAHTGAIV

-85 RPGLK
+85 RSGLK

-128 LSQLEKDGI
+128 LNQLEKDGI
-137 INDNKDLPMPT
+137 INDNKDLPMPA

-272 AAAFILEHQLEQLTL
+272 AAAFILEHQLEQLSRL
-287 LHDLQQRIPLATSSK
+287 QDLQQRIPLTASSK

-318 SVVTLRLQREYQRL
+318 SVVTLRLQREHQRL

-338 LPFSA
+338 LPISA
-343 ARVVEKEKYRLELL
+343 TRVLTQEKHHLELL
-357 SQRLDS
+357 SQRLES

-368 LLNRGYSITLMDGKI
+368 LLRRGYSITMLNGKI
-383 VTDISNIL
+383 VTDISDIP

-404 VLSQVVGVETENR
+404 VLSQVVGVETEN
-417 QDPPPHPSTRA
+417 
-428 SEVFGRSTECAS
+428 
-440 VPREGSTPQ
+440 
-449 CDARTGS
+449 
-456 GYN
+456 

>member
-1 MQALS
+1 MQVLS
-6 LFELNSMVRSFI
+6 LFELNAMVRSFI

-43 YGELVEKDEHTGAIV
+43 YGELVEKSEHTGAIV

-71 ILALRFREETGQSL
+71 MLALRFREETGQSL

-128 LSQLEKDGI
+128 LHQLEKDGI
-137 INDNKDLPMPT
+137 INDNRDLPLPT

-168 RQLLENEWG
+168 CQLLENEWG
-177 LAFRV
+177 MAFRV

-200 ALMQIADEA
+200 ALMQIADES
-209 DRWDAVVI
+209 DNWDAVVI

-228 DYDSYELAA
+228 DYDSYDLAA
-237 CIAQHPLPI
+237 CVAQHPLPI

-272 AAAFILEHQLEQLTL
+272 AAAFILEHQLEQLSL
-287 LHDLQQRIPLATSSK
+287 LHDLQQRIPLAASAK

-332 ERSSLL
+332 ERSLLL
-338 LPFSA
+338 LPISA
-343 ARVVEKEKYRLELL
+343 SRMVEKEKHRLELL
-357 SQRLDS
+357 FQHLES
-363 LNPEL
+363 LNPEQL
-368 LLNRGYSITLMDGKI
+368 LRRGYSITMMDGKI

-404 VLSQVVGVETENR
+404 VLSQVVGVEKEK
-417 QDPPPHPSTRA
+417 
-428 SEVFGRSTECAS
+428 
-440 VPREGSTPQ
+440 
-449 CDARTGS
+449 
-456 GYN
+456 

>member
-6 LFELNSMVRSFI
+6 LFELNAMVRSFV
-18 EGCAEDAYWV
+18 EGCAEEAYWV

-43 YGELVEKDEHTGAIV
+43 YGELVEKNELTGAIV
-58 AKARITIWARTYN
+58 AKARITIWARVYN
-71 ILALRFREETGQSL
+71 MLALRFQAETGQSL
-85 RPGLK
+85 RAGIKVLLK
-90 VLMQVRLTFSELY
+90 VKLTFSELY
-103 GYALNVL
+103 GYALNGV
-110 DIDGTYTLGDM
+110 DIDGSYTLGDQ
-121 ARRRQEI
+121 AQRRQEI
-128 LSQLEKDGI
+128 LRRLEEDGI
-137 INDNKDLPMPT
+137 INDNKILPLPT

-209 DRWDAVVI
+209 DQWDAVVV

-228 DYDSYELAA
+228 DYDSYPLAT
-237 CIAQHPLPI
+237 CVAQHPLPI

-272 AAAFILEHQLEQLTL
+272 AAAFILEHQLEQLSL
-287 LHDLQQRIPLATSSK
+287 LHDLQHRIPLAASSK
-302 MQREEQR
+302 IQREEQR

-318 SVVTLRLQREYQRL
+318 SVVALRLQREHQRL

-338 LPFSA
+338 LPISA
-343 ARVVEKEKYRLELL
+343 TRVVTQEKHRLELL
-357 SQRLDS
+357 SQRLES
-363 LNPEL
+363 LNPEVL
-368 LLNRGYSITLMDGKI
+368 LKRGYTITLLDGKI
-383 VTDISNIL
+383 VTHTSQL
-391 PGSQIETRLQGGT
+391 APGQSIVTRLQDGDVT
-404 VLSQVVGVETENR
+404 SIITQ
-417 QDPPPHPSTRA
+417 P
-428 SEVFGRSTECAS
+428 
-440 VPREGSTPQ
+440 
-449 CDARTGS
+449 
-456 GYN
+456 

>member
-6 LFELNSMVRSFI
+6 LFELNAIVRSFI

-43 YGELVEKDEHTGAIV
+43 YGELVEKNELSGAIV
-58 AKARITIWARTYN
+58 AKARITIWARVYN
-71 ILALRFREETGQSL
+71 MLALRFQAETGQSL
-85 RPGLK
+85 RAGIKVLLK
-90 VLMQVRLTFSELY
+90 VKITFSELY
-103 GYALNVL
+103 GYALNVI
-110 DIDGTYTLGDM
+110 DIDGTYTLGDQ

-228 DYDSYELAA
+228 DYDSYPLAT
-237 CIAQHPLPI
+237 CVAQHPLPI

-272 AAAFILEHQLEQLTL
+272 AAAFILEHQLEQLSRL
-287 LHDLQQRIPLATSSK
+287 QDLQQRIPLAASSK
-302 MQREEQR
+302 MQRGEQR
-309 LALLRQRLP
+309 LELLRQRIPASAMLMI
-318 SVVTLRLQREYQRL
+318 QRERQRID
-332 ERSSLL
+332 RFFML
-338 LPFSA
+338 LPLSTKGLME
-343 ARVVEKEKYRLELL
+343 REKYRMDLL

-363 LNPEL
+363 VNPEL
-368 LLNRGYSITLMDGKI
+368 LLRRGYSITMSGGRI
-383 VTDISNIL
+383 VTNASSL
-391 PGSQIETRLQGGT
+391 HPGDEIVTRFADGD
-404 VLSQVVGVETENR
+404 VV
-417 QDPPPHPSTRA
+417 
-428 SEVFGRSTECAS
+428 SEV
-440 VPREGSTPQ
+440 RE
-449 CDARTGS
+449 TGKL
-456 GYN
+456 

>member
-6 LFELNSMVRSFI
+6 LFELNAMVRSFV
-18 EGCAEDAYWV
+18 EGSAEEAYWV

-43 YGELVEKDEHTGAIV
+43 YGELVEKNELTGAIV
-58 AKARITIWARTYN
+58 AKARITIWARVYN
-71 ILALRFREETGQSL
+71 MLALRFQAETGQSL
-85 RPGLK
+85 RAGIKVLLK
-90 VLMQVRLTFSELY
+90 VKLSFSELY
-103 GYALNVL
+103 GYALNVV
-110 DIDGTYTLGDM
+110 DIDGSYTLGDQ

-128 LSQLEKDGI
+128 LHRLEEDGI
-137 INDNKDLPMPT
+137 INDNKTLPLPT

-157 SATAAGYGDFC
+157 SASAAGYGDFC

-209 DRWDAVVI
+209 DLWDAVVV

-228 DYDSYELAA
+228 DYDSYPLAA
-237 CIAQHPLPI
+237 CVAQHPLPI

-272 AAAFILEHQLEQLTL
+272 AAAFILEHQLEQLSML
-287 LHDLQQRIPLATSSK
+287 RDLQQRIPLAASTR
-302 MQREEQR
+302 MQGEDRR

-318 SVVTLRLQREYQRL
+318 SVVALRLQREHQRL

-338 LPFSA
+338 LPISA
-343 ARVVEKEKYRLELL
+343 SRVLTQEKHRLELL
-357 SQRLDS
+357 SQRLES

-368 LLNRGYSITLMDGKI
+368 LLKRGYTITLHDGKI
-383 VTDISNIL
+383 VTHASQL
-391 PGSQIETRLQGGT
+391 VPGQSIVTRLQDGEIT
-404 VLSQVVGVETENR
+404 
-417 QDPPPHPSTRA
+417 
-428 SEVFGRSTECAS
+428 S
-440 VPREGSTPQ
+440 VITKP
-449 CDARTGS
+449 
-456 GYN
+456 

>member
-1 MQALS
+1 MSLYINTAPMQALS
-6 LFELNSMVRSFI
+6 LFELNAMVRSFV
-18 EGCAEDAYWV
+18 EGSAEEAYWV

-43 YGELVEKDEHTGAIV
+43 YGELVEKNELTGAIV
-58 AKARITIWARTYN
+58 AKARITIWARVYN
-71 ILALRFREETGQSL
+71 MLALRFQAETGQSL
-85 RPGLK
+85 RAGIKVLLK
-90 VLMQVRLTFSELY
+90 VKLSFSELY
-103 GYALNVL
+103 GYALNVV
-110 DIDGTYTLGDM
+110 DIDGSYTLGDQ

-128 LSQLEKDGI
+128 LHRLEEDGI
-137 INDNKDLPMPT
+137 INDNKTLPLPT

-157 SATAAGYGDFC
+157 SASAAGYGDFC

-209 DRWDAVVI
+209 DLWDAVVV

-228 DYDSYELAA
+228 DYDSYPLAA
-237 CIAQHPLPI
+237 CVAQHPLPI

-272 AAAFILEHQLEQLTL
+272 AAAFILEHQLEQLSL
-287 LHDLQQRIPLATSSK
+287 LCDLQQRIPLAASTR
-302 MQREEQR
+302 MQGEDRR

-318 SVVTLRLQREYQRL
+318 SVVTLRLQREHQRL

-338 LPFSA
+338 LPISA
-343 ARVVEKEKYRLELL
+343 SRVLTQEKHRLELL
-357 SQRLDS
+357 SQRLES

-368 LLNRGYSITLMDGKI
+368 LLRRGYSITMHDGKI
-383 VTDISNIL
+383 VTDISDIP

-404 VLSQVVGVETENR
+404 LLSQVVGVEMEK
-417 QDPPPHPSTRA
+417 
-428 SEVFGRSTECAS
+428 
-440 VPREGSTPQ
+440 
-449 CDARTGS
+449 
-456 GYN
+456 

>member
-6 LFELNSMVRSFI
+6 LFELNSMVRSFV
-18 EGCAEDAYWV
+18 EGSAEEAYWV

-43 YGELVEKDEHTGAIV
+43 YGELVEKNELTGAIV
-58 AKARITIWARTYN
+58 AKARITIWARVYN
-71 ILALRFREETGQSL
+71 MLALRFQAETGQSL
-85 RPGLK
+85 RAGIKVLLK
-90 VLMQVRLTFSELY
+90 VKLSFSELY
-103 GYALNVL
+103 GYALNVI
-110 DIDGTYTLGDM
+110 DIDGSYTLGDQ
-121 ARRRQEI
+121 AQRRQEI
-128 LSQLEKDGI
+128 LRRLEEDGI
-137 INDNKDLPMPT
+137 INDNKTLPLPT

-209 DRWDAVVI
+209 DQWDAVVV

-228 DYDSYELAA
+228 DYDSYPLAT
-237 CIAQHPLPI
+237 CVAQHPLPI

-272 AAAFILEHQLEQLTL
+272 AAAFILEHQLEQLSL
-287 LHDLQQRIPLATSSK
+287 LHDLQQRIPLAASSK

-318 SVVTLRLQREYQRL
+318 SVVALRLQREHQRL
-332 ERSSLL
+332 ERSSFL
-338 LPFSA
+338 LPISA
-343 ARVVEKEKYRLELL
+343 TRVVTQEKHRLELL
-357 SQRLDS
+357 SQRLES
-363 LNPEL
+363 LNPEVL
-368 LLNRGYSITLMDGKI
+368 LKRGYTITLHDGKI
-383 VTDISNIL
+383 VTHASQL
-391 PGSQIETRLQGGT
+391 APGQSIVTRLQDGD
-404 VLSQVVGVETENR
+404 VV
-417 QDPPPHPSTRA
+417 SII
-428 SEVFGRSTECAS
+428 SE
-440 VPREGSTPQ
+440 P
-449 CDARTGS
+449 
-456 GYN
+456 